1 LRVPAIRGLVE
12 VGAIQLPLSD
22 QRDLAEI
29 TAPDYPGERLVV
41 CRNPLLAEERARK
54 RGELFDA
61 TEKKLDTIAAN
72 VRRAKKLLRGRDK
85 IALAVGRVIDHYKM
99 AKHFTIT
106 ITDDA
111 LTFTRNAP
119 QIAAEAALDGVY
131 VLRTSLEPATLDAAA
146 TVKAYKQLAHAE
158 RAFRS
163 LKTVDIEV
171 RPIHHRRPD

>member
-54 RGELFDA
+54 RGER
-61 TEKKLDTIAAN
+61 AARQEA
-72 VRRAKKLLRGRDK
+72 VARRGQDCARGRSRHRPLQNGQ
-85 IALAVGRVIDHYKM
+85 ALHHHHHRWRLDVHAQRAADRGRSHP
-99 AKHFTIT
+99 
-106 ITDDA
+106 
-111 LTFTRNAP
+111 RC
-119 QIAAEAALDGVY
+119 VY

-146 TVKAYKQLAHAE
+146 TVKVYK
-158 RAFRS
+158 
-163 LKTVDIEV
+163 
-171 RPIHHRRPD
+171 